1 MANKKITV
9 NEKLLSKISMILT
22 MNLSL
27 HDLKEFEELENQKLF
42 VDRPEFWSRTEDAIC
57 EYTQRMQA
65 DIMNDIKKLL
75 VEGNAR

>member
-9 NEKLLSKISMILT
+9 NEKLLGKISMILT
-22 MNLSL
+22 MKLGL

-42 VDRPEFWSRTEDAIC
+42 VDRPEFWSKTEDAIC
-57 EYTQRMQA
+57 EYTQRVRTE
-65 DIMNDIKKLL
+65 IMDDIKKLL